1 MKVNLKIIKGNNKQ
15 TDLNINKKNW
25 SDKKICLILKY

>member
-15 TDLNINKKNW
+15 TDLNINEKHW
-25 SDKKICLILKY
+25 VW

>member
-15 TDLNINKKNW
+15 TDLNINKKKF
-25 SDKKICLILKY
+25 DLVKKPA

>member
-15 TDLNINKKNW
+15 TEPNINEKHW
-25 SDKKICLILKY
+25 V

>member
-15 TDLNINKKNW
+15 TEPNINEKHW
-25 SDKKICLILKY
+25 VW